1 MILPKLE
8 FVQTVSCVSREII
21 YEILEFT
28 QSDNKGKRSENKMG
42 AYIFLFTVFPNNDI
56 IFKFIHTITVVP
68 WVKERSQHKGFN
80 EFHRNAMY
88 ITQKF
93 F

>member
-1 MILPKLE
+1 MRYWNSLSLTI
-8 FVQTVSCVSREII
+8 RA
-21 YEILEFT
+21 
-28 QSDNKGKRSENKMG
+28 KGVKNKMG

-68 WVKERSQHKGFN
+68 GVKERPQHKGFN
-80 EFHRNAMY
+80 ESNRNAMY